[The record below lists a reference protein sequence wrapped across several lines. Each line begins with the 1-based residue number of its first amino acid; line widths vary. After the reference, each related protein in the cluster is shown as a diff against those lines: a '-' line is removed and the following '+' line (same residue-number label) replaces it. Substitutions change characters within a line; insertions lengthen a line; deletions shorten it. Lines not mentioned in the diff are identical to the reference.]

1 MKNTM
6 ISIALIIVCSN
17 GNADENK
24 TVMPGQTV
32 SDLNSSMSL
41 ALSTNP
47 EILIQKAEQ
56 DASKHKV
63 TQAVGAY
70 LPSLDLKAGAGK
82 EYIKQAYRENSLA
95 SIDTR
100 GSENK
105 TRYDP
110 SITLNQKIFD
120 GFETPYDIKKSR
132 KELYQ
137 SIKNLEEAQVLVAFN
152 VMDKYIA
159 VRRFERLVRLAK
171 ENVKTHEEILTKIKK
186 LVDGGK
192 ATSGDEKNVLSRL
205 YDAEA
210 AVGDIQGD
218 LDTAYANFKEVVGA
232 EAKKLKT
239 PKVNESLIPKT
250 VQAAV
255 EMGFKLNRSVV
266 VARATEA
273 VYKAEFDKTISPFL
287 PSVDFQVQA
296 RKDYNV
302 GGKSGVSTNLI
313 GQFIGNFNVFN
324 GGRDLGKRRELRA
337 KMASAKYSK
346 RKELR
351 RAEKEVRVSY
361 AELIS
366 ARSQST
372 ALRGAVKSKKAVRDI
387 YMKQFEAGTRSFI
400 DILDASHEFFL
411 AKGSLIT
418 SDATEDLSAA
428 RLLASI
434 GTLIDFAG
442 DTQMLNNDDKTKVD
456 LKIISSKGS
465 QNVKKDSNKEM
476 KGKSKKEKELIAQS
490 VNAYSG
496 PAEVVS

>member
-1 MKNTM
+1 MLKNAM
-6 ISIALIIVCSN
+6 ISTALLCMSLN
-17 GNADENK
+17 GNARENK
-24 TVMPGQTV
+24 TAIPGKTV
-32 SDLNSSMSL
+32 SDLTSSMSE

-47 EILIQKAEQ
+47 EILLQRAEQ
-56 DASKHKV
+56 DASTHKV

-70 LPSLDLKAGAGK
+70 LPSLDLKVGVGK
-82 EYIKQAYRENSLA
+82 EYVKQAYRENSLA

-100 GSENK
+100 GSETRN
-105 TRYDP
+105 RYDP
-110 SITLNQKIFD
+110 SITFNQKIFD
-120 GFETPYDIKKSR
+120 GLETPYDIQKSR

-137 SIKNLEEAQVLVAFN
+137 STKNLEEAQILIAFN

-159 VRRFERLVRLAK
+159 VRRFERLVKLAK
-171 ENVKTHEEILTKIKK
+171 ENVKTHESILVKIRK
-186 LVDGGK
+186 LVKGGK

-232 EAKKLKT
+232 EAQKLKV
-239 PKVNESLIPKT
+239 PNFNESAIPKT

-255 EMGFKLNRSVV
+255 EDSYKFNRSVV
-266 VARATEA
+266 VAKATEDVA
-273 VYKAEFDKTISPFL
+273 KADFDKTISPFM
-287 PSVDFQVQA
+287 PSIDFQMQA
-296 RKDYNV
+296 RKDYDV
-302 GGKSGVSTNLI
+302 GGKSGVSTNI
-313 GQFIGNFNVFN
+313 TGQFIGSFNVFN
-324 GGRDLGKRRELRA
+324 GGRDIGKRRELRA

-366 ARSQST
+366 ARSQSQ

-387 YMKQFEAGTRSFI
+387 YMKQFDAGTRNFI
-400 DILDASHEFFL
+400 DILDASHEYFL

-434 GTLIDFAG
+434 GTLLEQFTAEIQKFSG
-442 DTQMLNNDDKTKVD
+442 DGKIKEAQ
-456 LKIISSKGS
+456 LKIISSKGEKGI
-465 QNVKKDSNKEM
+465 QKEFSKGL
-476 KGKSKKEKELIAQS
+476 KGKAQKGAKEASQS
-490 VNAYSG
+490 VNAYAGS
-496 PAEVVS
+496 A